1 MRDEAARSG
10 WAATK
15 QAVELAYAATGR
27 IDSASV
33 AVSAARIAVDDAISY
48 DEPVD
53 LDEYDAVFNREA

>member
-1 MRDEAARSG
+1 M
-10 WAATK
+10 AATR

-48 DEPVD
+48 DEPID
-53 LDEYDAVFNREA
+53 LGEHGAAFKREARSPWGI